1 MAAPLFAPGAA
12 ADLRAALLASGLLRE
27 GAELCRFP
35 DRGTGLRLDAAG
47 RAATVRHMRE
57 GTNGRRLMRS
67 DTDVR
72 REFFGTRWRMRAA
85 LAEALAVSRV

>member
-1 MAAPLFAPGAA
+1 MAARLFAPGAV

-27 GAELCRFP
+27 GAAVSTFP

-47 RAATVRHMRE
+47 RAAAARHLRE
-57 GTNGRRLMRS
+57 GDHGRRLMRS

-72 REFFGTRWRMRAA
+72 RAFFGERRKMRAA
-85 LAEALAVSRV
+85 LFDGEA